1 MVLVPSVGSPL
12 HFSISMDL
20 GDPVGSPFG
29 GQIGMALGVPLGFPF
44 VSSLVMFLVA
54 SYYGPFKTFIDV
66 LYSALIGPFPDI
78 SLEYMLGNSI
88 GQVSCIVYVY

>member
-1 MVLVPSVGSPL
+1 
-12 HFSISMDL
+12 
-20 GDPVGSPFG
+20 
-29 GQIGMALGVPLGFPF
+29 
-44 VSSLVMFLVA
+44 MFLVA